1 MRHTLFYFRYAAKN
15 LLRSGHWTTFAIF
28 CVAAGVA
35 TVVALRSLGLAIT
48 DSLLSNLRQY
58 NHGDINL
65 STVNSF
71 GPLTFAFQTS
81 ADQRNVFTP
90 AAVNQ
95 VQRWADARGARI
107 TPYSVVS
114 NLQITN
120 PAAQSLAGRPQF
132 ASSYLIDPQT
142 FALATDIRA
151 LDPAGIP
158 LRQLFTGGQEVVLSQ
173 NLAGTLKVH
182 VGDTVRVSGT
192 EKPFVVR
199 GIVPTEAE
207 ASVNNILA
215 AFFGF
220 AYFDM
225 RQAKTLQLPAE
236 PNNMGIVLEEGA
248 ASEDIETAVA
258 QLRQLIYFRD
268 ANTTPWLLE
277 RNREVADMISRF
289 IVTMG
294 LGALLIGGV
303 GIMNTMLVLVG
314 RRTFEIAALK
324 TFGLKGRQVAAL
336 FVTEAF
342 LLAVIG
348 SALGVV
354 AGLFLSLAV
363 NRYGEIFLQQHLPW
377 RLHGEAILY
386 GVGLGMVVTMV
397 FGVLPVLTTTKV
409 RPGIIL
415 RPNETHLARAGL
427 LQTVAA
433 LLIIIITLGIIV
445 GQILGPVVENFK
457 NLHVPNPIILGI
469 LGVTL
474 TLGFLGLLLLGFWIL
489 VWLVGRLPSLGSVDL
504 RLALRNLS
512 SRRLRTATT
521 LLALTAGMF
530 ALSSITYFGLGARE
544 VVRFRFSDTLGG
556 NIIVV
561 SLVPPEI
568 AQPLLNLRLAGQ
580 PGIQSTTQISASAGR
595 ITAVD
600 GKPIPIPEARSGIPL
615 TMLARESTN
624 PALRSGPVLSGRDLT
639 PEDEGK
645 NVVVLSEQSLLE
657 SVLRGYT
664 LEEMG
669 IKAGSKI
676 TVRNGRQQ
684 ETLEV
689 IGIVGNSSRFT
700 PNIAGAYLPPGIPG
714 LSSRYPINVLQVA
727 PEHINDVLL
736 ALSTTPLILSVDVNF
751 VDGLLQRIITQM
763 SAIPTVVGLLSL
775 LAAGVIMAN
784 SVSLATLERRRQIG
798 ILKAIGL
805 KRKRVLWVM
814 LLENTVIGLLGSLL
828 GIGISALGVA
838 LLTTV
843 GAGFTMPI
851 PRDATTITVAL
862 VVASVGIAWLATLF
876 SARVAISERVAKVLH
891 YE

>member
-1 MRHTLFYFRYAAKN
+1 MRHLIFYFRYAAKN
-15 LLRSGHWTTFAIF
+15 LLRSGHWTAFAIF

-58 NHGDINL
+58 NHGDINI
-65 STVNSF
+65 SAVNTF
-71 GPLTFAFQTS
+71 GPLTFAFQTGSDERSVFSS
-81 ADQRNVFTP
+81 ATVSRVRQ
-90 AAVNQ
+90 
-95 VQRWADARGARI
+95 WADARGARM
-107 TPYSVVS
+107 TPYTVAS
-114 NLQITN
+114 NIQITN
-120 PAAQSLAGRPQF
+120 PDAQALAGRPQF
-132 ASSYLIDPQT
+132 ASSYLVDPQT
-142 FALATDIRA
+142 FALAADIRA
-151 LDPAGIP
+151 LEPAGVP
-158 LRQLFTGGQEVVLSQ
+158 LRDLFTGGQEVVLSQ
-173 NLAGTLKVH
+173 NLADTLRVH
-182 VGDTVRVSGT
+182 VGDSVRVSGT
-192 EKPFVVR
+192 ETPFVVR

-220 AYFDM
+220 AYFDSA
-225 RQAKTLQLPAE
+225 QARTLGLSPE
-236 PNNMGIVLEEGA
+236 PNNIGIVLEEGA
-248 ASEDIETAVA
+248 TQEDILTAVA
-258 QLRQLIYFRD
+258 ELQRSVPFRD
-268 ANTTPWLLE
+268 MNTTPWLLA

-324 TFGLKGRQVAAL
+324 TFGLKGGQVAAL

-348 SALGVV
+348 SGLGVV

-377 RLHGEAILY
+377 RLHGEAVVY
-386 GVGLGMVVTMV
+386 GIGLGMVVTMV

-415 RPNETHLARAGL
+415 RPNETHLARAGIF
-427 LQTVAA
+427 QTIAA
-433 LLIIIITLGIIV
+433 LLIIILTLGIIV
-445 GQILGPVVENFK
+445 GQILGPVLDNFK
-457 NLHVPNPIILGI
+457 NLHVPSPIILGI

-474 TLGFLGLLLLGFWIL
+474 TLTFLSLLLLGFWAL
-489 VWLVGRLPSLGSVDL
+489 VWLVGRLPALGIVDL

-556 NIIVV
+556 NIIVI
-561 SLVPPEI
+561 SPVPPEV
-568 AQPLLNLRLAGQ
+568 AQPLLNLRLVGQ
-580 PGIQSTTQISASAGR
+580 QGIESTTRVSASAGR

-600 GKPIPIPEARSGIPL
+600 GQPIPIPEARSGIPL

-624 PALRSGPVLSGRDLT
+624 AALRSGPVLQGRDLE
-639 PEDEGK
+639 PEDVGR

-669 IKAGSKI
+669 ITVGSKV

-684 ETLEV
+684 VTLEV
-689 IGIVGNSSRFT
+689 VGIVGNSSRFT

-714 LSSRYPINVLQVA
+714 FSSRFPINVLQVA
-727 PEHINDVLL
+727 QEHVNDVLL
-736 ALSTTPLILSVDVNF
+736 SLSTTPLILAIDVDF

-828 GIGISALGVA
+828 GIGISAFGVS
-838 LLTTV
+838 LLTTL

-851 PRDATTITVAL
+851 PRDATPITIAL
-862 VVASVGIAWLATLF
+862 IAASVGIAWLATLF
-876 SARVAISERVAKVLH
+876 SARVAISERVAKVLR

>member
-1 MRHTLFYFRYAAKN
+1 MRHLIFYFRYAAKN

-58 NHGDINL
+58 NHGDINI
-65 STVNSF
+65 SAVGTF

-81 ADQRNVFTP
+81 DERNVFTP
-90 AAVNQ
+90 ATVNR
-95 VQRWADARGARI
+95 VQQWADSRGARI
-107 TPYSVVS
+107 TAYTVAS
-114 NLQITN
+114 NIQITN
-120 PAAQSLAGRPQF
+120 PDAQALAGRPQF
-132 ASSYLIDPQT
+132 ASSYLINPQT
-142 FALATDIRA
+142 FALAADIRA
-151 LDPAGIP
+151 IDPAGVP
-158 LRQLFTGGQEVVLSQ
+158 LRDLFTGGQEVVLSQ
-173 NLAGTLKVH
+173 NLADTLKVH
-182 VGDTVRVSGT
+182 VGDSVRVSGT
-192 EKPFVVR
+192 ESPFIVR

-220 AYFDM
+220 AYFDNQ
-225 RQAKTLQLPAE
+225 QAKTLQLSPE
-236 PNNMGIVLEEGA
+236 PNNIGIVLEEGA
-248 ASEDIETAVA
+248 SQEDILTAVA
-258 QLRQLIYFRD
+258 ELQRSIPFRD
-268 ANTTPWLLE
+268 MNTTPWLLE
-277 RNREVADMISRF
+277 RNREVADMIGRF

-324 TFGLKGRQVAAL
+324 TFGLKGQQVAAL
-336 FVTEAF
+336 FITEAF

-363 NRYGEIFLQQHLPW
+363 NRYGEIFLQQKLPW

-415 RPNETHLARAGL
+415 RPNETHLARAGIF
-427 LQTVAA
+427 QTIAA
-433 LLIIIITLGIIV
+433 LLVIILTLGIIV
-445 GQILGPVVENFK
+445 GQILGPVLDNFK
-457 NLHVPNPIILGI
+457 SLHVPNPIILGI

-474 TLGFLGLLLLGFWIL
+474 TLAFLGLLLLGFWVL
-489 VWLVGRLPSLGSVDL
+489 VWLVGRLPALGIVDL

-568 AQPLLNLRLAGQ
+568 AQPLLNLRLVGQ
-580 PGIQSTTQISASAGR
+580 QGIESTTHISASTGR

-600 GKPIPIPEARSGIPL
+600 GKPIPIPEARNGIPL
-615 TMLARESTN
+615 TMMARESTN
-624 PALRSGPVLSGRDLT
+624 TALRSGPVLQGRDLE
-639 PEDEGK
+639 PKDEGK

-669 IKAGSKI
+669 IKVGSKV
-676 TVRNGRQQ
+676 TVRNGRQPV
-684 ETLEV
+684 TLEV
-689 IGIVGNSSRFT
+689 VGIVGNSSRFT

-727 PEHINDVLL
+727 PEHVNDVLL
-736 ALSTTPLILSVDVNF
+736 SLSTTPLILAVDVNF

-798 ILKAIGL
+798 VLKAIGL
-805 KRKRVLWVM
+805 KRSRVLWVM

-828 GIGISALGVA
+828 GIGISALGVS
-838 LLTTV
+838 LLTTL

-851 PRDATTITVAL
+851 PRDATPITIAL
-862 VVASVGIAWLATLF
+862 IAASVIIAWLATLF
-876 SARVAISERVAKVLH
+876 SARVAIGERVAKVLR